1 MTGMQ
6 TTRPRPQ
13 HSALAAY
20 LRQINETP
28 LLTAEEERELAWR
41 VQEGDPA
48 ARDHL
53 VRANLRLVV
62 SLARHYQGRGV
73 DLPDLIAEGNLGLLR
88 AAEAFDPDMQTRFST
103 YAAYWVRQSLRRAVV
118 NTGRTVRLPAYMAQL
133 LSDWNRASAALREE
147 LGRVPEEPEIAARL
161 GLTARKLRLIRKA
174 IRIHNAL
181 PQGDEGDQANSLG
194 ALVPDVRAVAP
205 DAALEQA
212 DELQQVLQF
221 VDELDDR
228 ERAVLQ
234 LRFGLGGEEPKT
246 LQEAGQRLN
255 LTRERVRQ
263 IEQHALAALREKL
276 LAS

>member
-1 MTGMQ
+1 MTGTQ
-6 TTRPRPQ
+6 NQLRN
-13 HSALAAY
+13 HSPLTPY
-20 LRQINETP
+20 LRQINDTP
-28 LLTAEEERELAWR
+28 LLTAEEERQLAWR
-41 VQEGDPA
+41 VQDGDPA

-133 LSDWNRASAALREE
+133 LSDWNRATAALREQ
-147 LGRVPEEPEIAARL
+147 LGRVPEEQEVAARL
-161 GLTARKLRLIRKA
+161 GLTTKKLRLIRKA

-181 PQGDEGDQANSLG
+181 PQGDEGDQAGTLG
-194 ALVPDVRAVAP
+194 SLVPDARAVAP

-234 LRFGLGGEEPKT
+234 LRFGLAGEEPKT

-263 IEQHALAALREKL
+263 IEQHALATLREKL